1 MEWILVGL
9 VAALALHHIIY
20 GLQNLAN
27 LKAAH
32 GYVLTVFSQ
41 AEAPFYDR
49 SLMPA
54 LRSPALAWLGL
65 LVIIGCELAA
75 GLLLGFGAIEMAG
88 AIGSEADFTAASEW
102 AVIGCGIA
110 LLLWFGLFLTVAA
123 ALFQMWQM
131 QLGEGAM
138 RGAFYSGMFSGL
150 VLVLL
155 MLAGSL

>member
-9 VAALALHHIIY
+9 VAALALHHLIY
-20 GLQNLAN
+20 GLQNLVN
-27 LKAAH
+27 LEAAH
-32 GYVLTVFSQ
+32 GYVHTVFRQ
-41 AEAPFYDR
+41 AEAPFYGR

-65 LVIIGCELAA
+65 AVIITFELSA
-75 GLLLGFGAIEMAG
+75 GLLLGVGAIEMAG
-88 AIGSEADFTAASEW
+88 VVGTPSAFAEASRW
-102 AVIGCGIA
+102 AMLGCGIA
-110 LLLWFGLFLTVAA
+110 LLLWFGLFLTIAA

-155 MLAGSL
+155 LLH